1 MILQWNEGNNLWFV
15 CRTSTVIY
23 GLSSLLIV
31 HLKIQST
38 NKAHI
43 FFTSLLQKKSS
54 DAVSICS
61 SCMFCFDQRCYL
73 AWTLK
78 AWSCDLQW
86 PLSVS
91 SDIFGHWLVL
101 CCPRSWSLWKHQQG
115 AFVWVTVYHQYPL
128 FGSILLICMVG
139 CTFSNIVLVKLYQ

>member
-1 MILQWNEGNNLWFV
+1 MILQWNERNNLWFV

-23 GLSSLLIV
+23 GFKLTFNCTSQNTI
-31 HLKIQST
+31 
-38 NKAHI
+38 NKQGTH

-101 CCPRSWSLWKHQQG
+101 CCPRSWSLWKHKRTSAG
-115 AFVWVTVYHQYPL
+115 GLCLSHCIS
-128 FGSILLICMVG
+128 SISFIRFYI
-139 CTFSNIVLVKLYQ
+139 TYLYGRLYV